1 MSKKIESLT
10 PKENDQ
16 KLIGMAAKQLV
27 NLLWKQWLLKRSSQK
42 SKSKEYKPL
51 ESPANPEK
59 DLN

>member
-16 KLIGMAAKQLV
+16 KLIGMAAKQLA

-42 SKSKEYKPL
+42 SKSKEYKL
-51 ESPANPEK
+51 LKSPANPEK